1 MARPLDLDQER
12 RTRCSRSTLARITV
26 PPTVVSSN
34 DGASLFVP
42 PSPTL
47 STQSSVH
54 FATSLSLRDDK
65 PDERNGYSSLHLLSS
80 PMDKLSAHHQKSSNT
95 TFASSHEG
103 HSSLDETEPDHAS
116 GDYGMVHLHPVRSDP
131 TSTMPS
137 PTHTH
142 VDTASVLSR
151 SQHAKSD
158 ISSNVRWTVEGLLA
172 TLQAWYN
179 KYAQITA
186 RAVRQS
192 LKESE
197 QVVADPQ
204 QSESHSP
211 SLDDPDHCSPA
222 FPRTARPMTNKK
234 VQSNQD
240 TYLPTFFNVGY
251 RAFA

>member
-1 MARPLDLDQER
+1 MLSLNRHPCALSYSPDMARPLDQEG
-12 RTRCSRSTLARITV
+12 RTRRSHSTLARITV

-54 FATSLSLRDDK
+54 FATSLSLRDNK
-65 PDERNGYSSLHLLSS
+65 PDKHNGYSSLHLLSS
-80 PMDKLSAHHQKSSNT
+80 PMDKLSAHHRKSSNA

-103 HSSLDETEPDHAS
+103 HSSLDKTEPDHAS

-158 ISSNVRWTVEGLLA
+158 ISSNVRWTIEGLLA
-172 TLQAWYN
+172 TLQAWY
-179 KYAQITA
+179 
-186 RAVRQS
+186 V
-192 LKESE
+192 
-197 QVVADPQ
+197 P
-204 QSESHSP
+204 SP
-211 SLDDPDHCSPA
+211 PPPSNPNHTHCSA
-222 FPRTARPMTNKK
+222 LDCLTAINILRLIIP
-234 VQSNQD
+234 QFS
-240 TYLPTFFNVGY
+240 
-251 RAFA
+251 

>member
-1 MARPLDLDQER
+1 MARPLDQEQ
-12 RTRCSRSTLARITV
+12 RTRRSHSTLARITV

-54 FATSLSLRDDK
+54 FATSLSLRDNK
-65 PDERNGYSSLHLLSS
+65 PDEHNGYSSLHLLSS
-80 PMDKLSAHHQKSSNT
+80 PMDKLLAHHRKSSNA

-103 HSSLDETEPDHAS
+103 HSSLDKTEPDHTS

-131 TSTMPS
+131 TSTTPS

-158 ISSNVRWTVEGLLA
+158 ISSNVRWTIEGLLV
-172 TLQAWYN
+172 TLQAC
-179 KYAQITA
+179 
-186 RAVRQS
+186 
-192 LKESE
+192 
-197 QVVADPQ
+197 
-204 QSESHSP
+204 

-222 FPRTARPMTNKK
+222 FPRAAHPMTNEK

-240 TYLPTFFNVGY
+240 TYLPAFFNIGY

>member
-1 MARPLDLDQER
+1 MARPLDQER
-12 RTRCSRSTLARITV
+12 ST

-54 FATSLSLRDDK
+54 FATSLSLRDNK

-80 PMDKLSAHHQKSSNT
+80 PMDKLSAHHRKSSNA

-131 TSTMPS
+131 TSTIPSPTHTHIDTASDPTSTMPS

-158 ISSNVRWTVEGLLA
+158 IFSNVRWTIEGLLA
-172 TLQAWYN
+172 TLQAWYVLSPPRPSN
-179 KYAQITA
+179 LNHTHHSALDCLTA
-186 RAVRQS
+186 INVLQLIIRQFS
-192 LKESE
+192 
-197 QVVADPQ
+197 
-204 QSESHSP
+204 
-211 SLDDPDHCSPA
+211 
-222 FPRTARPMTNKK
+222 
-234 VQSNQD
+234 
-240 TYLPTFFNVGY
+240 
-251 RAFA
+251 